1 MSMNCKIVTDIAEL
15 YYEGLLSPETRKAV
29 RRHLGGCQHCRE
41 YYRQYER
48 LRKTS
53 KHSALQPM
61 PEDEI
66 SETEKRLYVNISE
79 KLRRRRFWNIV
90 GTSAAIGAGSVML
103 TIGLLLTYHKN
114 GHSAES

>member
-1 MSMNCKIVTDIAEL
+1 MSMNCKIAADIAEL

-29 RRHLGGCQHCRE
+29 RRHLGGCQHCRD
-41 YYRQYER
+41 YYRQYEM
-48 LRKTS
+48 LRKQHTS
-53 KHSALQPM
+53 PVMQIL

-114 GHSAES
+114 GNSAES